1 MQGQYE
7 LDLSNYFDP
16 EGEQVTLEV
25 DLQLMTDFAVY
36 SDESFPMMLIDTDQ
50 LGIIGVHE
58 AKITLKDVHDNTNQ
72 YILVFEITSSIP

>member
-1 MQGQYE
+1 M
-7 LDLSNYFDP
+7 
-16 EGEQVTLEV
+16 TLEV

-36 SDESFPMMLIDTDQ
+36 SDESFPMMSIDTDQ
-50 LGIIGVHE
+50 PGIIGVHE

>member
-1 MQGQYE
+1 
-7 LDLSNYFDP
+7 
-16 EGEQVTLEV
+16 
-25 DLQLMTDFAVY
+25 MTDFAVY
-36 SDESFPMMLIDTDQ
+36 SDESFPMMSIDTDQ